1 MKKIDRANKILLS
14 KIQKDATL
22 SLEKL
27 SAECHLSIPSVQRR
41 LKELRKLNIVDREV
55 AILNPSNLGQTI
67 SLIIIIELERQ
78 TEQKIAA
85 FRLDV
90 LNEERVQQCYYVTG
104 EDDFVLICTL
114 RDMDDFEDLTSTL
127 LNNNPNIKKF
137 RSLVVREKTKVSLLV
152 PLGI

>member
-1 MKKIDRANKILLS
+1 LKILLKKIDRANKILLS
-14 KIQKDATL
+14 QIQKDATL

-27 SAECHLSIPSVQRR
+27 SAVCHLSIPSVQRR

-104 EDDFVLICTL
+104 
-114 RDMDDFEDLTSTL
+114 
-127 LNNNPNIKKF
+127 
-137 RSLVVREKTKVSLLV
+137 
-152 PLGI
+152 